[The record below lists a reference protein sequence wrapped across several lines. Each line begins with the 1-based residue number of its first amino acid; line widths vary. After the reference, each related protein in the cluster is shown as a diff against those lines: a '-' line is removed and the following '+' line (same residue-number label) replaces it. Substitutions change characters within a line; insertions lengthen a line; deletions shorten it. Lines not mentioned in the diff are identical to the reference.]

1 MEYYFTAQKMAVGY
15 DNRPLIENIDFSL
28 KRGEILTLIG
38 PNGAGKSTILKSI
51 ARQLSLVSGTI
62 YLDKSDVVTMNG
74 NEFAKKMAVVLTDKL
89 KTELMSCYD
98 VVATGRYPYTG
109 RFGVLSDEDKK
120 AVDEAMELVNVSQI
134 KDKDFTK
141 ISDGQRQRVM
151 LSRAICQQPE
161 IIVLDEPTSY
171 LDIKYKL
178 EFLSILQRLKRQKNL
193 TVIMSLHELDMAKR
207 VSDHILCIDG
217 RYVDRYGTP
226 EDVFTDQYVSGL
238 FGITAGSFDETGED
252 LELEKP
258 DGRAR
263 IFVIAGGGLGRK
275 SFRSL
280 QRKGIPFATGIIY
293 ENDLDYPAAKALSAE
308 IVSAR
313 SFVSR
318 AICQQPEII
327 VLDEPTSYLD
337 IKYKLEFLSILQRL
351 KRQKNLTVI
360 MSLHELDMAKRV
372 SDHILCID
380 GRYVDRY
387 GTPEDVFTD
396 QYVSGLFGI
405 TAGSFDETGEDLELE
420 KPDGRARIFVI
431 AGGGLGR
438 KSFRSL
444 QRKGIPFATGIIYE
458 NDLDYPAA
466 KALSAEIVSARSFE
480 PVDDALIEKAKELID
495 ACEGVICD
503 RTEFGTYEQFNSR
516 LYEYA
521 VSTGKIIKIP
531 FLEEQLA
538 QL

>member
-1 MEYYFTAQKMAVGY
+1 MAYIKVENLKYRYPNTTKLALDGLDFEIEKGSFVGV
-15 DNRPLIENIDFSL
+15 I
-28 KRGEILTLIG
+28 GE
-38 PNGAGKSTILKSI
+38 NGAGKSTLCQAFNGLVPGFFKGAYGGKVLIEDTEVAKTTVSKLCQKVGLVFQNPFN
-51 ARQLSLVSGTI
+51 QLSG
-62 YLDKSDVVTMNG
+62 
-74 NEFAKKMAVVLTDKL
+74 AKETVFEEIAFGLQN
-89 KTELMSCYD
+89 
-98 VVATGRYPYTG
+98 
-109 RFGVLSDEDKK
+109 FGVPKEEMISR
-120 AVDEAMELVNVSQI
+120 VDEVMELLDIAAYRDRNPFDLSG
-134 KDKDFTK
+134 
-141 ISDGQRQRVM
+141 GQMQRVALAGILAM
-151 LSRAICQQPE
+151 KPE
-161 IIVLDEPTSY
+161 V
-171 LDIKYKL
+171 
-178 EFLSILQRLKRQKNL
+178 
-193 TVIMSLHELDMAKR
+193 
-207 VSDHILCIDG
+207 
-217 RYVDRYGTP
+217 
-226 EDVFTDQYVSGL
+226 
-238 FGITAGSFDETGED
+238 
-252 LELEKP
+252 
-258 DGRAR
+258 
-263 IFVIAGGGLGRK
+263 
-275 SFRSL
+275 
-280 QRKGIPFATGIIY
+280 
-293 ENDLDYPAAKALSAE
+293 
-308 IVSAR
+308 
-313 SFVSR
+313 
-318 AICQQPEII
+318 I

>member
-1 MEYYFTAQKMAVGY
+1 MEQIYLAFVDTPGFFASIIRRVIGIPYVHVVLSMDADLREAYSVGRRNPAV
-15 DNRPLIENIDFSL
+15 PLIAGFEKENTL
-28 KRGEILTLIG
+28 EIEAVFPHAKYKVVRMQCT
-38 PNGAGKSTILKSI
+38 AEQKKSI

-89 KTELMSCYD
+89 KTELMTCYD

-226 EDVFTDQYVSGL
+226 E
-238 FGITAGSFDETGED
+238 E
-252 LELEKP
+252 
-258 DGRAR
+258 
-263 IFVIAGGGLGRK
+263 
-275 SFRSL
+275 
-280 QRKGIPFATGIIY
+280 
-293 ENDLDYPAAKALSAE
+293 
-308 IVSAR
+308 
-313 SFVSR
+313 
-318 AICQQPEII
+318 
-327 VLDEPTSYLD
+327 
-337 IKYKLEFLSILQRL
+337 
-351 KRQKNLTVI
+351 
-360 MSLHELDMAKRV
+360 
-372 SDHILCID
+372 
-380 GRYVDRY
+380 
-387 GTPEDVFTD
+387 VFTD

-531 FLEEQLA
+531 FHEEQLA

>member
-1 MEYYFTAQKMAVGY
+1 
-15 DNRPLIENIDFSL
+15 
-28 KRGEILTLIG
+28 
-38 PNGAGKSTILKSI
+38 
-51 ARQLSLVSGTI
+51 
-62 YLDKSDVVTMNG
+62 
-74 NEFAKKMAVVLTDKL
+74 
-89 KTELMSCYD
+89 
-98 VVATGRYPYTG
+98 
-109 RFGVLSDEDKK
+109 
-120 AVDEAMELVNVSQI
+120 MELVNVSQI

-226 EDVFTDQYVSGL
+226 E
-238 FGITAGSFDETGED
+238 E
-252 LELEKP
+252 
-258 DGRAR
+258 
-263 IFVIAGGGLGRK
+263 
-275 SFRSL
+275 
-280 QRKGIPFATGIIY
+280 
-293 ENDLDYPAAKALSAE
+293 
-308 IVSAR
+308 
-313 SFVSR
+313 
-318 AICQQPEII
+318 
-327 VLDEPTSYLD
+327 
-337 IKYKLEFLSILQRL
+337 
-351 KRQKNLTVI
+351 
-360 MSLHELDMAKRV
+360 
-372 SDHILCID
+372 
-380 GRYVDRY
+380 
-387 GTPEDVFTD
+387 VFTD

-480 PVDDALIEKAKELID
+480 PVDDALIEKAKEFID

>member
-1 MEYYFTAQKMAVGY
+1 MEYYFTAQKLAVGY

-89 KTELMSCYD
+89 KTELMTCYD

-207 VSDHILCIDG
+207 VSDHILCIDDSMNYYCVPG
-217 RYVDRYGTP
+217 VVYTNP
-226 EDVFTDQYVSGL
+226 ELASVGKT
-238 FGITAGSFDETGED
+238 EE
-252 LELEKP
+252 ELM
-258 DGRAR
+258 A
-263 IFVIAGGGLGRK
+263 
-275 SFRSL
+275 
-280 QRKGIPFATGIIY
+280 KGIYYRIQKLPMAYSGRFVAVNELGNGLCKLIIDH
-293 ENDLDYPAAKALSAE
+293 NDRIIGCHMLGNPAS
-308 IVSAR
+308 
-313 SFVSR
+313 
-318 AICQQPEII
+318 EII
-327 VLDEPTSYLD
+327 VVAGIAIQRGYTVDE
-337 IKYKLEFLSILQRL
+337 F
-351 KRQKNLTVI
+351 
-360 MSLHELDMAKRV
+360 
-372 SDHILCID
+372 
-380 GRYVDRY
+380 
-387 GTPEDVFTD
+387 
-396 QYVSGLFGI
+396 
-405 TAGSFDETGEDLELE
+405 
-420 KPDGRARIFVI
+420 
-431 AGGGLGR
+431 R
-438 KSFRSL
+438 KSVFPHPTVGEIYHETL
-444 QRKGIPFATGIIYE
+444 FA
-458 NDLDYPAA
+458 
-466 KALSAEIVSARSFE
+466 
-480 PVDDALIEKAKELID
+480 
-495 ACEGVICD
+495 
-503 RTEFGTYEQFNSR
+503 
-516 LYEYA
+516 
-521 VSTGKIIKIP
+521 
-531 FLEEQLA
+531 
-538 QL
+538 

>member
-89 KTELMSCYD
+89 KTELMTCYD
-98 VVATGRYPYTG
+98 VVSTGRYPYTG

-226 EDVFTDQYVSGL
+226 E
-238 FGITAGSFDETGED
+238 E
-252 LELEKP
+252 
-258 DGRAR
+258 
-263 IFVIAGGGLGRK
+263 
-275 SFRSL
+275 
-280 QRKGIPFATGIIY
+280 
-293 ENDLDYPAAKALSAE
+293 
-308 IVSAR
+308 
-313 SFVSR
+313 
-318 AICQQPEII
+318 
-327 VLDEPTSYLD
+327 
-337 IKYKLEFLSILQRL
+337 
-351 KRQKNLTVI
+351 
-360 MSLHELDMAKRV
+360 
-372 SDHILCID
+372 
-380 GRYVDRY
+380 
-387 GTPEDVFTD
+387 VFTD

-495 ACEGVICD
+495 VCEGVICD

-531 FLEEQLA
+531 FLEEQLT

>member
-1 MEYYFTAQKMAVGY
+1 MKKLL
-15 DNRPLIENIDFSL
+15 LIL
-28 KRGEILTLIG
+28 LLVLAGEISAQQVATIVVKTTPDNEIAYWPTGKEHLFCIALGTKAQAGPLGEFVHQFRTDRPGMVQVWTQGSDSFTLYLTPGSKDTITVTKDTLIISG
-38 PNGAGKSTILKSI
+38 TNSAYNRCLKTVNDYQKYSDKLVYMQPHELRGITSLEQYHRLADARMRQALDAVNASGLNEEFLAEQRAHIDYIRRSIFIHI
-51 ARQLSLVSGTI
+51 ARQLSRKEKLPEDWQRELTEVINSSVNGD
-62 YLDKSDVVTMNG
+62 YLRSYRG
-74 NEFAKKMAVVLTDKL
+74 IGF
-89 KTELMSCYD
+89 
-98 VVATGRYPYTG
+98 
-109 RFGVLSDEDKK
+109 F
-120 AVDEAMELVNVSQI
+120 VN
-134 KDKDFTK
+134 DL
-141 ISDGQRQRVM
+141 VM

-226 EDVFTDQYVSGL
+226 EEVFTDQYVSGL

-258 DGRAR
+258 DGMAR
-263 IFVIAGGGLGRK
+263 V
-275 SFRSL
+275 
-280 QRKGIPFATGIIY
+280 
-293 ENDLDYPAAKALSAE
+293 
-308 IVSAR
+308 
-313 SFVSR
+313 
-318 AICQQPEII
+318 
-327 VLDEPTSYLD
+327 
-337 IKYKLEFLSILQRL
+337 
-351 KRQKNLTVI
+351 
-360 MSLHELDMAKRV
+360 
-372 SDHILCID
+372 
-380 GRYVDRY
+380 
-387 GTPEDVFTD
+387 
-396 QYVSGLFGI
+396 
-405 TAGSFDETGEDLELE
+405 
-420 KPDGRARIFVI
+420 FVI

-495 ACEGVICD
+495 GCEGVICD

>member
-89 KTELMSCYD
+89 KTELMTCYD
-98 VVATGRYPYTG
+98 VVSTGRYPYTG

-178 EFLSILQRLKRQKNL
+178 EFLSILQRLKRRKNL

-226 EDVFTDQYVSGL
+226 EEVFTDQYVSGL

-293 ENDLDYPAAKALSAE
+293 ENDLDYPVAKALAAE
-308 IVSAR
+308 
-313 SFVSR
+313 
-318 AICQQPEII
+318 
-327 VLDEPTSYLD
+327 
-337 IKYKLEFLSILQRL
+337 
-351 KRQKNLTVI
+351 
-360 MSLHELDMAKRV
+360 
-372 SDHILCID
+372 
-380 GRYVDRY
+380 
-387 GTPEDVFTD
+387 
-396 QYVSGLFGI
+396 
-405 TAGSFDETGEDLELE
+405 
-420 KPDGRARIFVI
+420 VI
-431 AGGGLGR
+431 AEH
-438 KSFRSL
+438 
-444 QRKGIPFATGIIYE
+444 P
-458 NDLDYPAA
+458 
-466 KALSAEIVSARSFE
+466 FE
-480 PVDDALIEKAKELID
+480 PVAREKIQAAKKTIDKCKRVICCRENFGSLETFQRELLEYAEQLGKQIEKLE
-495 ACEGVICD
+495 
-503 RTEFGTYEQFNSR
+503 RPEQQS
-516 LYEYA
+516 
-521 VSTGKIIKIP
+521 GC
-531 FLEEQLA
+531 
-538 QL
+538 

>member
-1 MEYYFTAQKMAVGY
+1 MKKQSYLSTENLAAGY
-15 DNRPLIENIDFSL
+15 DGKAWIREISIHAS
-28 KRGEILTLIG
+28 RGEIVTLIG

-51 ARQLSLVSGTI
+51 AGQLKPVGGVVSLDGRPREQWPETEI
-62 YLDKSDVVTMNG
+62 
-74 NEFAKKMAVVLTDKL
+74 ARRMAVMMTER
-89 KTELMSCYD
+89 TQPELMTCFD
-98 VVATGRYPYTG
+98 VAAMGRYPHTG
-109 RFGVLSDEDKK
+109 RFGTLS
-120 AVDEAMELVNVSQI
+120 EADRKVVWHALDMVHAKELA
-134 KDKDFTK
+134 DRDFSR

-263 IFVIAGGGLGRK
+263 VFVIAGGGLGRK

-293 ENDLDYPAAKALSAE
+293 ENDLDFPAAKALSAE
-308 IVSAR
+308 FVSA
-313 SFVSR
+313 
-318 AICQQPEII
+318 
-327 VLDEPTSYLD
+327 
-337 IKYKLEFLSILQRL
+337 
-351 KRQKNLTVI
+351 
-360 MSLHELDMAKRV
+360 
-372 SDHILCID
+372 
-380 GRYVDRY
+380 
-387 GTPEDVFTD
+387 
-396 QYVSGLFGI
+396 
-405 TAGSFDETGEDLELE
+405 
-420 KPDGRARIFVI
+420 
-431 AGGGLGR
+431 
-438 KSFRSL
+438 
-444 QRKGIPFATGIIYE
+444 KG
-458 NDLDYPAA
+458 
-466 KALSAEIVSARSFE
+466 FE
-480 PVDDALIEKAKELID
+480 PVDDALIKKAKELID
-495 ACEGVICD
+495 SCESVICD
-503 RTEFGTYEQFNSR
+503 KTEFGTYEQFNSR